1 MPNQMKKKIV
11 VILPRGESI
20 KNFVYS
26 GITDAL
32 REDFKVVF
40 FSVVPNLEIK
50 KYLVSKCDNF
60 YELEENRS
68 KNKYADELVKILQI
82 AHAKKLNSVTG
93 NLKIIK
99 DDLLSKGNI
108 KSSLLRKLRKFI
120 ASFYTSQ
127 KGLVKLTHRFI
138 KSNFKNPKVQELSL
152 LLEEIAPDIV
162 FNTSHIHNA
171 ISLDLMYA
179 VKKLNIK
186 SSTFLFS
193 WDNLTSQGRILP
205 NYDYYFTWNQKIKE
219 DLLRFYPAIQ
229 KQNIFVTGT
238 PQFDFHF
245 DEKFINSKEKLYDFL
260 EIPHHKKIV
269 LYSTG
274 MAYYTPKEHVI
285 VKEIEKVLRDI
296 DDNLKLVV
304 RIYAKDDNTEYY
316 KLRENNKSISIPDHF
331 WELNHLTPTI
341 KDITL
346 FNSLINH
353 CSIGIN
359 VASTVSLDLV
369 ILNKPVI
376 NIAFNPPG
384 ENIYPNDYEKIYDF
398 DHYKPIIE
406 SKAISLVKNTKEL
419 VKELKTYIRNPSY
432 LQEERKNLVNKFFG
446 DELKKDKT
454 QIFTTIFNELIP

>member
-1 MPNQMKKKIV
+1 
-11 VILPRGESI
+11 
-20 KNFVYS
+20 
-26 GITDAL
+26 
-32 REDFKVVF
+32 
-40 FSVVPNLEIK
+40 
-50 KYLVSKCDNF
+50 
-60 YELEENRS
+60 
-68 KNKYADELVKILQI
+68 
-82 AHAKKLNSVTG
+82 
-93 NLKIIK
+93 
-99 DDLLSKGNI
+99 
-108 KSSLLRKLRKFI
+108 
-120 ASFYTSQ
+120 
-127 KGLVKLTHRFI
+127 
-138 KSNFKNPKVQELSL
+138 
-152 LLEEIAPDIV
+152 
-162 FNTSHIHNA
+162 
-171 ISLDLMYA
+171 
-179 VKKLNIK
+179 
-186 SSTFLFS
+186 
-193 WDNLTSQGRILP
+193 
-205 NYDYYFTWNQKIKE
+205 
-219 DLLRFYPAIQ
+219 
-229 KQNIFVTGT
+229 
-238 PQFDFHF
+238 
-245 DEKFINSKEKLYDFL
+245 
-260 EIPHHKKIV
+260 
-269 LYSTG
+269 

-296 DDNLKLVV
+296 DDDLKLVV

-419 VKELKTYIRNPSY
+419 EKELKTYIRNPSY

-446 DELKKDKT
+446 DEFKKDKT

>member
-1 MPNQMKKKIV
+1 MKKLVI
-11 VILPRGESI
+11 ILPRGESI

-32 REDFKVVF
+32 RSHFQITF
-40 FSVVPNLEIK
+40 FSVVPNKEIK
-50 KYLVSKCDNF
+50 EYLMSKCDNF
-60 YELEENRS
+60 YELKDSNYQ
-68 KNKYADELVKILQI
+68 NTYAKEVKQVLQI
-82 AHAKKLNSVTG
+82 AHIKKLNSVTG
-93 NLKIIK
+93 NLKIAK
-99 DDLLSKGNI
+99 DDIQSRKNLRFNI
-108 KSSLLRKLRKFI
+108 LRKLRKI
-120 ASFYTSQ
+120 LASFYTSQ
-127 KGLVKLTHRFI
+127 KGLIKLTNHFI
-138 KSNFKNPKVQELSL
+138 KANFKNLKVKEYEVL
-152 LLEEIAPDIV
+152 LKNISPDIV
-162 FNTSHIHNA
+162 FNTSHIHNL
-171 ISLDLMYA
+171 ISLKLMYA

-229 KQNIFVTGT
+229 KQNVFVTGT

-296 DDNLKLVV
+296 DDDLKLVV

-406 SKAISLVKNTKEL
+406 SKARSLVKNTKEL
-419 VKELKTYIRNPSY
+419 EKELKTYIRNPSY

-446 DELKKDKT
+446 DEFKKDKT

>member
-1 MPNQMKKKIV
+1 MLNQMKKKIV

-50 KYLVSKCDNF
+50 KYLVSKCDDF
-60 YELEENRS
+60 YELEENTS
-68 KNKYADELVKILQI
+68 KNKYADELVKVLQI
-82 AHAKKLNSVTG
+82 AHAKNLNSVTK
-93 NLKIIK
+93 NLKIVK
-99 DDLLSKGNI
+99 DDILSK
-108 KSSLLRKLRKFI
+108 KKFRSYLFRKLRKFI
-120 ASFYTSQ
+120 AFFYYSQ
-127 KGLVKLTHRFI
+127 KGLIRLTNHFTKANFNNQKVKEYEFFL
-138 KSNFKNPKVQELSL
+138 K
-152 LLEEIAPDIV
+152 EITPDLV
-162 FNTSHIHNA
+162 FNTSHIHNV

-179 VKKLNIK
+179 VKKLKIK
-186 SSTFLFS
+186 SATFLFS

-205 NYDYYFTWNQKIKE
+205 SYDIYFTWNQKIKE
-219 DLLRFYPAIQ
+219 DLLRLYPAIQ
-229 KQNIFVTGT
+229 KQNVFVTGT

-245 DEKFINSKEKLYDFL
+245 NDDFIDSKEKLYDFL
-260 EIPHHKKIV
+260 KISYDKKII

-285 VKEIEKVLRDI
+285 VKEIEKVLRNI
-296 DDNLKLVV
+296 NDDLQLVV
-304 RIYAKDDNTEYY
+304 RIYAKDNNTEYY
-316 KLRENNKSISIPDHF
+316 KLRENNKSIIIPDHF
-331 WELNHLTPTI
+331 WELNYLTPTI

-359 VASTVSLDLV
+359 VASTVSLDLA

-384 ENIYPNDYEKIYDF
+384 ENIYPNNYEKIYDF
-398 DHYKPIIE
+398 DHYKTIID
-406 SKAISLVKNTKEL
+406 SGAISLVKNTDELERVIIKYLEQPGWKENERNRL
-419 VKELKTYIRNPSY
+419 VKDFFEEKLKQN
-432 LQEERKNLVNKFFG
+432 RK
-446 DELKKDKT
+446 
-454 QIFTTIFNELIP
+454 QIFSDVITELFR